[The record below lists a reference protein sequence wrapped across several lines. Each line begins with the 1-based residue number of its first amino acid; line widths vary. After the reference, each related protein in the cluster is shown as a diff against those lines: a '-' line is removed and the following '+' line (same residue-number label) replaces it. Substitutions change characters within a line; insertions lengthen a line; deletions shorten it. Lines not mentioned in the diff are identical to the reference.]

1 MAPGASCS
9 SGAAGPSDVLDE
21 GRVSFVARVAVQN
34 CTDPVMMLS
43 FLYLSVIPELKLMD
57 KG

>member
-1 MAPGASCS
+1 MP
-9 SGAAGPSDVLDE
+9 DE
-21 GRVSFVARVAVQN
+21 GRVGFVARVAVQN
-34 CTDPVMMLS
+34 GTDPVMTLS